1 MVILLGDSLKYFYTK
16 EGNMK
21 QELKDDLK
29 SYEGILD
36 EKIEKLLNSL
46 DIELEQT
53 IMALRKLKI
62 V

>member
-1 MVILLGDSLKYFYTK
+1 
-16 EGNMK
+16 MK

-29 SYEGILD
+29 SYEGFLD

-62 V
+62 VWSMFIQKNEIWNRN